1 MLDKLRIVN
10 ISEHVG
16 QSRPSRT
23 TSQSMKK
30 EDIHIS
36 GEGNPTPVSVPHE
49 TSLEALF
56 AAARQAGVI
65 PTDAKVEDTLLFV
78 ADEDEPITADRLK
91 APVKDRLRI
100 HCHRCRKIAVTVV
113 FNLNKHTKAFAP
125 GTEVRRVLKWALK
138 EFGLTGA
145 DAQNKELRLGAA
157 AGQVLN
163 EDAAIGSYAHYP
175 KCEVTA
181 YLVDIVQV
189 QG

>member
-1 MLDKLRIVN
+1 MNNNVHL
-10 ISEHVG
+10 
-16 QSRPSRT
+16 
-23 TSQSMKK
+23 
-30 EDIHIS
+30 S
-36 GEGNPTPVSVPHE
+36 GEGNPTPVSVPYS
-49 TSLEALF
+49 TSPATLF
-56 AAARQAGVI
+56 AAAKQAGVI
-65 PTDAKVEDTLLFV
+65 PTDAKIEDTLLFV

-91 APVKDRLRI
+91 TPGKDHLRI

-113 FNLNKHTKAFAP
+113 FNLNKHAKAFAP
-125 GTEVRRVLKWALK
+125 GTEVRHVLKWALK

-145 DAQNKELRLGAA
+145 DAQNKELRLGGTG
-157 AGQVLN
+157 GQVLN